1 MGEETVIKDRI
12 HMIYTMFA
20 IMASVIGASGLFL
33 GMVERYENKLEANLL
48 LFGGVFYLAF
58 ACYLGFIL

>member
-1 MGEETVIKDRI
+1 
-12 HMIYTMFA
+12 MIYTMFA